1 MITDNVR
8 QVTQRLESLSSELG
22 RERVNLVAV
31 SKRQPASAIA
41 AAHAAGLID
50 FGENY
55 LQEAIPKIQALDHLP
70 LCWHFIGPVQSNKT
84 QLVADHFDWV
94 HTVDRLKIAQRLSR
108 QRRRYKPNTQE
119 IQPLNL
125 CIQVNIDGDQNK
137 SGVTPD
143 NALALLQELQA
154 LPNLQPRGLMTILD
168 QQTEPAIGFAKLAN
182 LFGDLATQASGSW
195 DTLSMGMSAD
205 YPAAVAAG
213 ATHVRIGTAIFGERS

>member
-1 MITDNVR
+1 MISDNVKNI
-8 QVTQRLESLSSELG
+8 TEKLESLAKQSG
-22 RERVNLVAV
+22 RQAANLIAV

-41 AAHAAGLID
+41 AAHAAGLSH

-55 LQEAIPKIQALDHLP
+55 LQEAIPKIQALAHLD

-94 HTVDRLKIAQRLSR
+94 HTVDRLKIGARLSR
-108 QRRRYKPNTQE
+108 QRTPNSE
-119 IQPLNL
+119 RPLNL

-143 NALALLQELQA
+143 AAAELLQQLSA
-154 LPNLQPRGLMTILD
+154 LPNLTVRGLMTILD
-168 QQTEPAIGFAKLAN
+168 QKTDPAQGFAQLAKLFN
-182 LFGDLATQASGSW
+182 DLATQAGASW

-213 ATHVRIGTAIFGERS
+213 ATQVRVGTAIFGTRT